1 MAYEKLRQEIRS
13 DPYKFICNWMETRL
27 PFTGRKA
34 MEVVALLPPS
44 LILPDFN
51 YHGDQIRSNI
61 NVLLMTPPSGGKST
75 LAKEFALITFL
86 PFEASSI
93 TPRKLE
99 AEVKAR
105 GTLSFVVGDF
115 SRMIKD
121 QDTIKVIEN
130 VIGEEKRLQRHTMR
144 GSFDSE
150 VNAVG
155 LFCGTN
161 QDLSTYLTGGYVFR
175 VVPVIISHNADQHSE
190 IGQKIVE
197 SMNRDSDFAE
207 RREVIRD
214 FYYELLEIQRGEHEK
229 FKQITSCYLNP
240 TFIKEA
246 YAVWDENTKFI
257 NKSLNVHL
265 NWFRELHEFSRFLF
279 SHAFLNIYN
288 REVREG
294 VLYPNKEDFTIAL
307 KLMEDTLQ
315 IKYDVVSMNV
325 FSKNISD
332 MRELEN
338 VMKGNRLSEQRK
350 NILMNLMQKKKGKLA
365 KR

>member
-1 MAYEKLRQEIRS
+1 MAYEKLKDEIRKN
-13 DPYKFICNWMETRL
+13 PYKFICDWMEKRL
-27 PFTGRKA
+27 PFTGAKA
-34 MEVVALLPPS
+34 MSVVALMPPS

-75 LAKEFALITFL
+75 LAKEFSLITFL
-86 PFEASSI
+86 PFESSSI

-99 AEVKAR
+99 QEVKAR

-115 SRMIKD
+115 SRLIKD

-130 VIGEEKRLQRHTMR
+130 VIGEEKRIQRHTMR
-144 GSFDSE
+144 GSFDAE

-161 QDLSTYLTGGYVFR
+161 QDLSHYLSGGYVFR
-175 VVPVIISHNADQHSE
+175 VVPIIVSHDAEQHSL

-197 SMNRDSDFAE
+197 SMNHDSDFAD

-214 FYYELLEIQRGEHEK
+214 FYYELLEIQRGEHKK
-229 FKQITSCYLNP
+229 FKQITSCYLDAE
-240 TFIKEA
+240 FIKQA
-246 YAVWDENTKFI
+246 YAIWDENTKFI
-257 NKSLNVHL
+257 NKTLNVHL

-288 REVREG
+288 REVKDG
-294 VLYPNKEDFTIAL
+294 VLYPTKQDFEVAL

-315 IKYDVVSMNV
+315 VKYDVVSMNV

-350 NILMNLMQKKKGKLA
+350 NILLNLMQQKKTKHLKH
-365 KR
+365 